1 MTNQNTRT
9 RASGGEK
16 GSSNPRARIVA
27 ATRKLLAEEGY
38 EGVTMKQIARE
49 AGVAQGLIHY
59 YFSSKDELLLEL
71 LMEVSREYAEEN
83 ERLAASSPPGKDLAT
98 AALENAKH
106 RASRNPELL
115 RLRYELFALGLRKP
129 DFLPGVAAM
138 LQSGRENIVKTL
150 AGITGEHED
159 AKPSPER
166 EALAAVLLSC
176 FSGLALQKMADP
188 EGFDLDAAYAIL
200 WRLAQAEGAV
210 QAP

>member
-1 MTNQNTRT
+1 MT
-9 RASGGEK
+9 S
-16 GSSNPRARIVA
+16 PRSRIVA
-27 ATRKLLAEEGY
+27 ATRKLLAEQGY
-38 EGVTMKQIARE
+38 EGVTMKRIARE

-59 YFSSKDELLLEL
+59 YFSGKDELLLEL

-83 ERLAASSPPGKDLAT
+83 ERPAASSPSGKDLAA
-98 AALENAKH
+98 AALDVAKH

-138 LQSGRENIVKTL
+138 LRSGRENIVKTL
-150 AGITGEHED
+150 ARIAGERED

-200 WRLAQAEGAV
+200 WRLAQAEGV
-210 QAP
+210 VEAP